1 MCSTCAPSHLFL
13 VDISQEHALLS
24 VLVFVERIVPV
35 LRLHQSRKQNMPVLC
50 LNQSKKQNMPVPR
63 LHQSR
68 KQNMPVH
75 CLNQSKKQNMPV
87 LRLHQSRKQNMPVHC
102 LNQSKKQNNLQHN
115 YSCLFD
121 LKSLFKTLVKLYHGG
136 QSTYRC
142 SWIHQY

>member
-75 CLNQSKKQNMPV
+75 CLNQSKKQN
-87 LRLHQSRKQNMPVHC
+87 
-102 LNQSKKQNNLQHN
+102 NLQHN